1 MGKNAKILGSV
12 LTGITL
18 LGLLGCTP
26 ASNPAP
32 TVTNEPTKTP
42 PIIASS
48 PEPSP
53 TVTETV
59 EPEPEV
65 QKVVLA
71 WDEIRLLTNEDEI
84 VDTITYESSPQD
96 FIDFLTPVYG
106 VEPETKY
113 INDGNHCWTDITTVS
128 WDNLKFHFIGQ
139 NYEEGQLLWFVSN
152 NTEDSYGIEV
162 EAPNGAKPGEEYKSY
177 LEAETN
183 QFFIH
188 QTEYEGVEYVSLLVD
203 HEEGLNPQ
211 SFEDQMI
218 MNLVGTIATGED
230 GVIDTISAPSYFVG
244 DC

>member
-12 LTGITL
+12 FSGIAL

-26 ASNPAP
+26 TTAVTP
-32 TVTNEPTKTP
+32 TPTNAPTKTP

-48 PEPSP
+48 PKPSP
-53 TVTETV
+53 TVTETA

-71 WDEIRLLTNEDEI
+71 WDEIRLLTGNDEL
-84 VDTITYESSPQD
+84 VDTISYENSPQD
-96 FIDFLTPVYG
+96 FINFLTPVYG
-106 VEPETKY
+106 AEPETKY
-113 INDGNHCWTDITTVS
+113 INDGNHCWTNITTVTYP
-128 WDNLKFHFIGQ
+128 NLMFHFIGEDY
-139 NYEEGQLLWFVSN
+139 NGGQLLWFMSN
-152 NTEDSYGIEV
+152 NKEDNAGIEV

-183 QFFIH
+183 QFFVS

-203 HEEGLNPQ
+203 HEDGLNPQ
-211 SFEDQMI
+211 SFEDQMT
-218 MNLVGTIATGED
+218 MNLVGTIATGSD
-230 GVIDTISAPSYFVG
+230 GIIETISAPSYFVG